1 LLKIQTLKNY
11 FIQYKP
17 FLLFLGKFF
26 LSYLILTF
34 LYQIYLNQFDANKF
48 EIDGFTKSVATQTET
63 VLTWFDSQSYSAP
76 HLSEPSMKIFYHN
89 KYVSRIIEGC
99 NALSVIILFAAFVIA
114 FSGKLKHTLVFIVL
128 GSLIIHVLN
137 VIRIALLSVAMF
149 KFPAYE
155 HILHGVVF
163 PLFIYSVVFLLWV
176 IWVNKYSFYATET
189 AKK

>member
-1 LLKIQTLKNY
+1 MKNY

-48 EIDGFTKSVATQTET
+48 EIDSFTKSVATQTET

-99 NALSVIILFAAFVIA
+99 NALSVIILFASFVIA
-114 FSGKLKHTLVFIVL
+114 FSGKLKRTLVFIVL
-128 GSLIIHVLN
+128 GSLVIHILN

-155 HILHGVVF
+155 HILHGVIF

-189 AKK
+189 PKK